1 MKNLSL
7 TWKRLNERYAAL
19 TRRER
24 LLVAAALVL
33 VPLLVVETLVLDPQ
47 RARNRALERSL
58 AQQSASVGE
67 LGAQVTSL
75 QQRLLLD
82 PDAGAKAEI
91 AALKAE
97 QQAVESELQRLGTT
111 LVRPEEMNGVLE
123 SLLAGH
129 AGLRLISLKTL
140 QPQSVLGGAEAAGA
154 AGQPAA
160 RFDLYRHG
168 VELRLEGSFADLQD
182 YLKRLEQLPQRLL
195 WGELQYEVLAYPK
208 AEMRLTVHTLSADR
222 SWLAL

>member
-97 QQAVESELQRLGTT
+97 QRAVESELQRLGTT

-195 WGELQYEVLAYPK
+195 WGELQYEVLVYPK

>member
-1 MKNLSL
+1 MKNFSL

-58 AQQSASVGE
+58 AQQSASVDE
-67 LGAQVTSL
+67 LGSQVTSL

>member
-7 TWKRLNERYAAL
+7 TWKRLNERYATL

-58 AQQSASVGE
+58 AQQSASVDE
-67 LGAQVTSL
+67 LGSQVTSL